1 MAVEI
6 YSDVR
11 GRVLMRNNK
20 KRSWRKHHFLF
31 DDLQHASLTG
41 ADLRGCTFECCRL
54 DGANFVGAQLQG
66 AKFLDCSGFRV
77 NFTDAE
83 MQECCIDNTELTD
96 ERDELGTSA
105 FSHCLFDYVR
115 FNKADLQHAV
125 FRSCDM
131 SGASL
136 HRAKVGTD
144 ILKRFN
150 CTKLTGAIGI
160 PKAITAAVPVLPEGV
175 FRGWKRCADGRIVE
189 LQIPANAMRSA
200 GLSRKIRAEAALTVS
215 ILSPAFKWCKNAVS
229 QRNTGGSDC
238 QYRVGFFT
246 TADKWDND
254 PWNVCTHG
262 IHFFL
267 TREEAVAYSR
277 H

>member
-1 MAVEI
+1 MAEI
-6 YSDVR
+6 YSETR
-11 GRVLMRNNK
+11 GRVLLRDNK
-20 KRSWRKHHFLF
+20 KRTWRKYHFLF
-31 DDLQHASLTG
+31 QDLQHASLAG
-41 ADLRGCTFECCRL
+41 ADMQDCTFECCRL
-54 DGANFVGAQLQG
+54 DGANFAGAKLQG
-66 AKFLDCSGFRV
+66 ARFLDCSGFRV

-96 ERDELGTSA
+96 ERDELGYSA

-125 FRSCDM
+125 LHSCDL
-131 SGASL
+131 SRASL

-150 CTKLTGAIGI
+150 CMKLTGTIGI
-160 PKAITAAVPVLPEGV
+160 PKAILAAVPVLPEGV
-175 FRGWKRCADGRIVE
+175 FTGWKRCAEGRIVE
-189 LQIPANAMRSA
+189 LHIPANVWRSA
-200 GLSRKIRAEAALTVS
+200 GLSRKVRAEAALTVS
-215 ILSPAFKWCKNAVS
+215 ILSPNYKWCKNAVS

-238 QYRVGFFT
+238 QYRVGFHT
-246 TADKWDND
+246 TASRWDPD

-277 H
+277 N

>member
-1 MAVEI
+1 MVEI
-6 YSDVR
+6 YSDIR
-11 GRVLMRNNK
+11 SRVLLRENK
-20 KRSWRKHHFLF
+20 KRTWRKYHFLF
-31 DDLQHASLTG
+31 TDLQHASLAG
-41 ADLRGCTFECCRL
+41 VDMQDCTFECCRL
-54 DGANFVGAQLQG
+54 DGANFVGAKLQG
-66 AKFLDCSGFRV
+66 AKFMDCSGFRT

-96 ERDELGTSA
+96 ERDELGVSG
-105 FSHCLFDYVR
+105 FSRCLFDYVR

-125 FRSCDM
+125 LRSCDL

-150 CTKLTGAIGI
+150 SMKLTNAIGV
-160 PKAITAAVPVLPEGV
+160 PKAITAAVPVLPEGK
-175 FRGWKRCADGRIVE
+175 FTGWKRCADGRIVE
-189 LQIPANAMRSA
+189 LQIPESARRSA
-200 GLSRKIRAEAALTVS
+200 GLSRKMRAEAALTVS
-215 ILSPAFKWCKNAVS
+215 ILSPRFQWCKNATS

-238 QYRVGFFT
+238 QYRVGFVT
-246 TADKWDND
+246 KADRWDPD
-254 PWNVCTHG
+254 PWTVCTHG

-277 H
+277 N